1 MPTISDKAAKALYD
15 AVAQTGKHKGYLK
28 AKAPPSHTLAYA
40 AWQGAQL
47 VCNPF
52 KVSIPGMMFMT
63 EEQREIMREIEQIFE
78 ELKGLGLGAQY
89 LDRDRLALTQI
100 GAW

>member
-1 MPTISDKAAKALYD
+1 MATLSDKAAKALYD
-15 AVAQTGKHKGYLK
+15 AVAQSGKHKGLLK
-28 AKAPPSHTLAYA
+28 AKAPPSSSLAYA

-52 KVSIPGMMFMT
+52 KVSIAGMMLMT
-63 EEQREIMREIEQIFE
+63 DEQREVMREVEAFME
-78 ELKGLGLGAQY
+78 HYRETMKHA
-89 LDRDRLALTQI
+89 DRDRRALESI

>member
-1 MPTISDKAAKALYD
+1 MPTISDKAALALRD
-15 AVAQTGKHKGYLK
+15 AVAQSGKHKGMLK
-28 AKAPPSHTLAYA
+28 AKAPPSTTLGYA
-40 AWQGAQL
+40 AWQGAML

-63 EEQREIMREIEQIFE
+63 EEQRDIMREIEQLFE
-78 ELKGLGLGAQY
+78 ELKVLGVQR
-89 LDRDRLALTQI
+89 LDRDRSALERI